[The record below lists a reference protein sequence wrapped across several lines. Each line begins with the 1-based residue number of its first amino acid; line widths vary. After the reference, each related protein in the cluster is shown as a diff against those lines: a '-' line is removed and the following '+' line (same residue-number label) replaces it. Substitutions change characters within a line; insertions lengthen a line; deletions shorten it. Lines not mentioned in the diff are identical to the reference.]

1 MRVTTREGGVP
12 LQALVRNWWM
22 MAARG
27 GLAIL
32 FGLML
37 FVPDVTLSMV
47 VVLFGAYAILDGVW
61 AVASVMWTSRRS
73 GGALAVTAE
82 GLVSVALGIHLRL
95 DPLAILAECGVLTGI
110 LEIVAA
116 AEIPRERAS
125 RWLLG
130 TAGVCSV
137 FLAILV
143 QMMPDADVTRAI
155 YLIGVYAIAFGI
167 VVTLAARWFRG
178 DYRAVAALP
187 VRRAA

>member
-1 MRVTTREGGVP
+1 MDGGKRVTTREGGVP

-82 GLVSVALGIHLRL
+82 GLVSVALGV
-95 DPLAILAECGVLTGI
+95 LALSWPMV
-110 LEIVAA
+110 
-116 AEIPRERAS
+116 PR
-125 RWLLG
+125 
-130 TAGVCSV
+130 
-137 FLAILV
+137 
-143 QMMPDADVTRAI
+143 
-155 YLIGVYAIAFGI
+155 
-167 VVTLAARWFRG
+167 
-178 DYRAVAALP
+178 
-187 VRRAA
+187 

>member
-1 MRVTTREGGVP
+1 VP
-12 LQALVRNWWM
+12 LQALKRNWWM
-22 MAARG
+22 IAARG

-32 FGLML
+32 FGLTL

-47 VVLFGAYAILDGVW
+47 VVLFGAYAILDGLW

-82 GLVSVALGIHLRL
+82 GLVSVALGVLALSWPMVPREFIRL
-95 DPLAILAECGVLTGI
+95 VAEWGVLTGI

-116 AEIPRERAS
+116 AAIPRERAS

-155 YLIGVYAIAFGI
+155 YLIGAYAIAFGI
-167 VVTLAARWFRG
+167 VVTLAARRFRG

-187 VRRAA
+187 ARRVA